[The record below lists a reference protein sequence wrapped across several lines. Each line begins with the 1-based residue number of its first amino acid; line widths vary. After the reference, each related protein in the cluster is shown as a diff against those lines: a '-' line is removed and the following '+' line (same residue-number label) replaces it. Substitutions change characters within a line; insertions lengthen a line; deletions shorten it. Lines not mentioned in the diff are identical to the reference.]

1 MSDVTVRRKKHK
13 MHVAGCQKLRTCL
26 CPFTEGDWQYDIR
39 FRWPSGNQFR
49 EKRMLGHP
57 DFTKKKALDW
67 AIERRNAILAKGEA
81 QLAREAEKPV
91 PTLKEFGP
99 TYIKDYCRANRNK
112 PRTIERKEGDIAFH
126 LVPRFGNKRLSEIAL
141 ADIQRLKG
149 DLADLSAKTVNNIL
163 SVLRTM
169 LDFAAETGV
178 IPAVPV
184 TFRQLK
190 PVPTE
195 VEFYEPAVFEKLVA
209 TAKELDPRAYLMVLL
224 GGEAGLRRGEIAALE
239 WNDIDFTRRFLHVQR
254 SESKGHLSTPK
265 SGRSRRV
272 DLTTRLLQAF
282 REHRHARGPR
292 VLWRDPSY
300 RWDAPHAKAGVWDRT
315 IQSWMERV
323 QRRAGVEVTGNV
335 HILRHTYCSR
345 LAMAGAP
352 TLYIKQQA
360 GHARIATTEIYM
372 HLAPSFQGSV
382 ERFLGGQGE
391 LGRILVATETG
402 A

>member
-1 MSDVTVRRKKHK
+1 VSDVTVRRLLKK
-13 MHVAGCQKLRTCL
+13 MHITVCQRSAACA
-26 CPFTEGDWQYDIR
+26 CPTEDLGWQYDIR
-39 FRWPSGNQFR
+39 FTWPSGVEFR
-49 EKRMLGHP
+49 ERRMLDHP

-67 AIERRNAILAKGEA
+67 ATERRNTIIAKGEA
-81 QLAREAEKPV
+81 QLAREAAKPV
-91 PTLKEFGP
+91 PTLQDFGP
-99 TYIKDYCRANRNK
+99 VYIKDYCKANRNK

-126 LVPRFGNKRLSEIAL
+126 LAPRFGAKRLNEITL

-149 DLADLSAKTVNNIL
+149 DLADLNAKTVNNIL

-169 LDFAAETGV
+169 LNFAAETGV

-190 PVPTE
+190 TVPAE
-195 VEFYEPAVFEKLVA
+195 IEFYEPEVYEKLVT
-209 TAKELDPRAYLMVLL
+209 TAKELDARAYLVVLL
-224 GGEAGLRRGEIAALE
+224 GGEAGLRRGEIAGLE
-239 WNDIDFTRRFLHVQR
+239 WDDVDFTRRFLHIQR
-254 SESKGHLSTPK
+254 SESKGSLSTPK

-272 DLTTRLLQAF
+272 DLTTRLLKAL
-282 REHRHARGPR
+282 RDHRHARGPR
-292 VLWRDPSY
+292 VLWRDPSN
-300 RWDAPHAKAGVWDRT
+300 RWDAPHLKDGVWDRT

-360 GHARIATTEIYM
+360 GHASIATTELYM

-382 ERFLGGQGE
+382 DRFLGGQNIGS
-391 LGRILVATETG
+391 ILESRVS
-402 A
+402 

>member
-1 MSDVTVRRKKHK
+1 MS
-13 MHVAGCQKLRTCL
+13 
-26 CPFTEGDWQYDIR
+26 
-39 FRWPSGNQFR
+39 PS
-49 EKRMLGHP
+49 
-57 DFTKKKALDW
+57 
-67 AIERRNAILAKGEA
+67 
-81 QLAREAEKPV
+81 
-91 PTLKEFGP
+91 
-99 TYIKDYCRANRNK
+99 
-112 PRTIERKEGDIAFH
+112 
-126 LVPRFGNKRLSEIAL
+126 KRLNEITL

-149 DLADLSAKTVNNIL
+149 DLADLNAKTVNNIL

-169 LDFAAETGV
+169 LEFAAETGV

-190 PVPTE
+190 TAPAE
-195 VEFYEPAVFEKLVA
+195 IEFYEPEIFEKLVT
-209 TAKELDPRAYLMVLL
+209 TAKELDPRAYLTVLL

-239 WNDIDFTRRFLHVQR
+239 WNDIDFTRKFLHVQR
-254 SESKGHLSTPK
+254 SESKGQLSTPK

-272 DLTTRLLQAF
+272 DLTARLLQAL
-282 REHRHARGPR
+282 RENRHARGAR
-292 VLWRDPSY
+292 VLWRDPDY

-360 GHARIATTEIYM
+360 GHASIATTELYM

-382 ERFLGGQGE
+382 ERFLGNPR
-391 LGRILVATETG
+391 LGSILESSTG
-402 A
+402 

>member
-1 MSDVTVRRKKHK
+1 MSDVTVRRLLKK
-13 MHVAGCQKLRTCL
+13 MHIAACQKPAACTC
-26 CPFTEGDWQYDIR
+26 PVVDKGWQYDIR
-39 FRWPSGNQFR
+39 FTWPSGNEFR
-49 EKRMLGHP
+49 ERRMLDHP

-67 AIERRNAILAKGEA
+67 ATERRNAVIAKGEA
-81 QLAREAEKPV
+81 QLAKEAEKPV
-91 PTLKEFGP
+91 PTLKDFGP
-99 TYIKDYCRANRNK
+99 VYIKDYCKANRNK
-112 PRTIERKEGDIAFH
+112 PRTVERKEGDIAFH
-126 LVPRFGNKRLSEIAL
+126 LVPRFGNKGLNEITL

-149 DLADLSAKTVNNIL
+149 DLADLNAKTVNNIL

-169 LDFAAETGV
+169 LEFAAETGV
-178 IPAVPV
+178 IPAMPV

-190 PVPTE
+190 TAPAE
-195 VEFYEPAVFEKLVA
+195 IEFYEPEIFEKLVS
-209 TAKELDPRAYLMVLL
+209 TAKELDPRAYLTVLL

-239 WNDIDFTRRFLHVQR
+239 WGDIDFTRKFLHVQR
-254 SESKGHLSTPK
+254 SESKGQLSTPK

-272 DLTTRLLQAF
+272 DLTSRLLQAL
-282 REHRHARGPR
+282 RENRHARGPR
-292 VLWRDPSY
+292 VLWRDPKY

-360 GHARIATTEIYM
+360 GHASIATTELYM

-382 ERFLGGQGE
+382 ERFLGNPR
-391 LGRILVATETG
+391 LGSILESSAS
-402 A
+402 

>member
-1 MSDVTVRRKKHK
+1 MSDVTVRRMLKK
-13 MHVAGCQKLRTCL
+13 MHNTACQMPAACA
-26 CPFTEGDWQYDIR
+26 CPVQDKGWQYDIR
-39 FRWPSGNQFR
+39 FTWPSGSPFR
-49 EKRMLGHP
+49 ERRMLDHP

-67 AIERRNAILAKGEA
+67 ATERRNAVIAKGET
-81 QLAREAEKPV
+81 QLAREAAKPV
-91 PTLKEFGP
+91 PTLKDFGP
-99 TYIKDYCRANRNK
+99 VYIKDYCKANRNK
-112 PRTIERKEGDIAFH
+112 PRTVERKEGDIAFH
-126 LVPRFGNKRLSEIAL
+126 LVPRFGNKRLNEITL

-149 DLADLSAKTVNNIL
+149 DLADLNAKTVNNIL

-169 LDFAAETGV
+169 LEFAAEIGV

-190 PVPTE
+190 TAPAE
-195 VEFYEPAVFEKLVA
+195 IEFYEPEIFEKLVA
-209 TAKELDPRAYLMVLL
+209 TAKELDPRAYLTVLL

-239 WNDIDFTRRFLHVQR
+239 WDDIDFTRKFLHVQR
-254 SESKGHLSTPK
+254 SESKGQLSTPK

-272 DLTTRLLQAF
+272 DLTSRLLQAL
-282 REHRHARGPR
+282 RENRHARGPR
-292 VLWRDPSY
+292 VLWRDPNY

-360 GHARIATTEIYM
+360 GHASIATTELYM

-382 ERFLGGQGE
+382 ERFLGHPR
-391 LGRILVATETG
+391 LGSILESSAG
-402 A
+402 